1 MKKSA
6 AVDMV
11 SVIVCEAS
19 NPILISLI
27 STNDLHILSMGE
39 EVVHTRAIDNIF
51 FYSHCTCQLR
61 GLACLHT
68 ITTFSNSQYL
78 FTH

>member
-27 STNDLHILSMGE
+27 STNDLHTLTMGE
-39 EVVHTRAIDNIF
+39 EVVHTRTIDSTF
-51 FYSHCTCQLR
+51 FIATV
-61 GLACLHT
+61 LA
-68 ITTFSNSQYL
+68 S
-78 FTH
+78 